1 MQWDG
6 RTELAAGVV
15 VTDELRGGAGEV
27 VEGLGSRK
35 GEGEELEALELL
47 VTFKPGR
54 GSGTEFR
61 GSERRHLN

>member
-15 VTDELRGGAGEV
+15 LTDKGRGAAGEV

-35 GEGEELEALELL
+35 GKGEELEALEPP
-47 VTFKPGR
+47 VTFKPMKR
-54 GSGTEFR
+54 KWESVQEV
-61 GSERRHLN
+61 